1 MSSRNKKKNSP
12 GKLTNTIVAL
22 DIYVVIVTFVQCR
35 TKKYVNNYITN
46 EYYMYS
52 TQPKLQSI
60 SVLTSEHK
68 FYLCQQGLD
77 YLKRLWLG

>member
-1 MSSRNKKKNSP
+1 MSSRNKKKNSR

-22 DIYVVIVTFVQCR
+22 DIYVVVTFVQCR
-35 TKKYVNNYITN
+35 TKNYVNNYITN

-60 SVLTSEHK
+60 SVLTSEHEFK
-68 FYLCQQGLD
+68 KN
-77 YLKRLWLG
+77 KRLYVIK